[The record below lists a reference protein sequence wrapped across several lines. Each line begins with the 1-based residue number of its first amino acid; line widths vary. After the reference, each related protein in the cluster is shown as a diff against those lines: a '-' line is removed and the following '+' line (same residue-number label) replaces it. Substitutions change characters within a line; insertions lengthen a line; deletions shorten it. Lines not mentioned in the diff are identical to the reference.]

1 MSVSVV
7 NVRQDTLTV
16 DVKQSQPT
24 VNIQSYDITLDIASG
39 GIVPAAID
47 TTLVAST
54 SISALR
60 CITTDSSG
68 LAKYAT
74 PDTLANAV
82 VIGISTTSGITGDTI
97 TIKTSGQITDAS
109 WNWTKGAIYLGA
121 NGVLTQTAPS
131 GGSIVVHVAKA
142 ITATKI
148 LIDIDTII
156 TTV

>member
-1 MSVSVV
+1 MSTI
-7 NVRQDTLTV
+7 NVRQDTVSV
-16 DVKQSQPT
+16 DIKQ
-24 VNIQSYDITLDIASG
+24 YDVVLDIVSG

-54 SISALR
+54 SLSALR

-74 PDTLANAV
+74 PDSLANAV
-82 VIGISTTSGITGDTI
+82 VIGISTTAASTGQNI

-121 NGVLTQTAPS
+121 NGSLTQTAPT

-142 ITATKI
+142 ITATTLI
-148 LIDIDTII
+148 IDIDTII
-156 TTV
+156 QTV

>member
-1 MSVSVV
+1 MSSVINVKQDTVSV
-7 NVRQDTLTV
+7 DIKSI
-16 DVKQSQPT
+16 DV
-24 VNIQSYDITLDIASG
+24 TLDIISG

-109 WNWTKGAIYLGA
+109 WSWTKGAIYLGA
-121 NGVLTQTAPS
+121 NGALTQTAPS

-148 LIDIDTII
+148 IIDIDTII
-156 TTV
+156 QTV

>member
-1 MSVSVV
+1 LSISVV
-7 NVRQDTLTV
+7 NIKQDTLVV

-24 VNIQSYDITLDIASG
+24 VNVQSYDLTLDIASG

-54 SISALR
+54 SLSALR

-74 PDTLANAV
+74 PDSLANAV
-82 VIGISTTSGITGDTI
+82 VIGISTTAANTGENI

-121 NGVLTQTAPS
+121 NGVLTQTAPT
-131 GGSIVVHVAKA
+131 GGSIIVHVAKA
-142 ITATKI
+142 ITATTLI
-148 LIDIDTII
+148 IDIDTII
-156 TTV
+156 QTV

>member
-1 MSVSVV
+1 MSTTV
-7 NVRQDTLTV
+7 NVLNNTV
-16 DVKQSQPT
+16 Q
-24 VNIQSYDITLDIASG
+24 VNLVEQDITLDILSG
-39 GIVPAAID
+39 GIVAANID
-47 TTLVAST
+47 TSLVAGE

-60 CITTDSSG
+60 CITTNGSG
-68 LAKYAT
+68 QAVYAT

-82 VIGISTTSGITGDTI
+82 VIGISTTSGSSGETI
-97 TIKTSGQITDAS
+97 TVKTTGELTDAS

-142 ITATKI
+142 ITTTKI

>member
-1 MSVSVV
+1 MSTTVNVITNDLIVDVV
-7 NVRQDTLTV
+7 ND
-16 DVKQSQPT
+16 QPT
-24 VNIQSYDITLDIASG
+24 VNIVSESITLDIESG
-39 GIVPAAID
+39 GIVAANID
-47 TTLVAST
+47 TTLTAST

-60 CITTDSSG
+60 CITTDGSG

-82 VIGISTTSGITGDTI
+82 VIGISTTSGIAGDTI
-97 TIKTSGQITDAS
+97 TVKTTGELSDAS
-109 WNWTKGAIYLGA
+109 WSWTKGAIYLGA
-121 NGVLTQTAPS
+121 NGALTQTAPS

-148 LIDIDTII
+148 IIDIDTII

>member
-1 MSVSVV
+1 M
-7 NVRQDTLTV
+7 
-16 DVKQSQPT
+16 KQSQPT
-24 VNIQSYDITLDIASG
+24 VNVQSYDLTLDIASG

-54 SISALR
+54 SLSALR

-74 PDTLANAV
+74 PDSLANAV
-82 VIGISTTSGITGDTI
+82 VIGISTTAANTGENI

-121 NGVLTQTAPS
+121 NGALTQTAPT

-142 ITATKI
+142 ITATTLI
-148 LIDIDTII
+148 IDIDTII
-156 TTV
+156 QTV

>member
-1 MSVSVV
+1 M
-7 NVRQDTLTV
+7 
-16 DVKQSQPT
+16 KQSQPT
-24 VNIQSYDITLDIASG
+24 VNVQSYDLTLDIASG

-54 SISALR
+54 SLSALR

-74 PDTLANAV
+74 PDSLANAV
-82 VIGISTTSGITGDTI
+82 VIGISITSASTGQNI

-109 WNWTKGAIYLGA
+109 WNWTKGAIYLGD
-121 NGVLTQTAPS
+121 NGSLTQTAPT

-142 ITATKI
+142 ITATTLI
-148 LIDIDTII
+148 IDIDTII
-156 TTV
+156 QTV

>member
-1 MSVSVV
+1 MSLSVV
-7 NVRQDTLTV
+7 NIKQDTLVV

-24 VNIQSYDITLDIASG
+24 VNVQSYDLTLDIVSG

-54 SISALR
+54 SLSALR

-74 PDTLANAV
+74 PDSLANAV
-82 VIGISTTSGITGDTI
+82 VIGISTTAANTGENI

-121 NGVLTQTAPS
+121 NGSLTQTAPTA
-131 GGSIVVHVAKA
+131 GDIIVHVAKA
-142 ITATKI
+142 ITATTLI
-148 LIDIDTII
+148 IDIDTII
-156 TTV
+156 QTV

>member
-1 MSVSVV
+1 MSISVV
-7 NVRQDTLTV
+7 NIKQDTLVV

-24 VNIQSYDITLDIASG
+24 VNVQSYDLTLDIASG

-54 SISALR
+54 SLSALR

-74 PDTLANAV
+74 PDSLANSV
-82 VIGISTTSGITGDTI
+82 VIGISTTSASTGQNI

-121 NGVLTQTAPS
+121 NGSLTQTAPT
-131 GGSIVVHVAKA
+131 GGSIIVHVAKA
-142 ITATKI
+142 ITATTLI
-148 LIDIDTII
+148 IDIDTII
-156 TTV
+156 QTV